1 MKLKVLFASVL
12 SSALLLTSCSD
23 AWLEEVK
30 IDQNRPADVPMNV
43 LLPSAQASYG
53 MMQGDVLPRLTSI
66 FMQQMT
72 GNDRQSLAHNRYA
85 QIGEGDFDYPWG
97 LAYSGGM
104 YDLQLIMDKA
114 TEKEAYA
121 YRGIAKIMTAMYL
134 GVLTDHFGDIPY
146 SQALQ
151 GAAGLKPAY
160 DSQADIYAAIATL
173 LQEGVADLATPSSL
187 SPGSDD
193 LIHGGDLSAWATTAT
208 ALGARYLNHL
218 SKTSVYNAA
227 NVIAACQA
235 ALQGNVGA
243 GWRLRSST
251 NQNPWYQFTVID
263 RDGYIIQT
271 GTMFDMMVAAND
283 PREVI
288 YRGDSASGY
297 FYLPFY
303 GAATAEVPIITEHE
317 VLYILAEAQLASG
330 DASAARASLEAAIQS
345 NMDHVGVD
353 AAASAAY
360 IAALPAT
367 TDLELIMNE
376 KYVAM
381 YTHVEAWTDWRRTGY
396 PMISAPADA
405 NLSAIPRRMP
415 YPESEYLYNA
425 ANVPMPLSATPDEKF
440 GASSTYRLWWD
451 AN

>member
-1 MKLKVLFASVL
+1 MKVKILLASVF
-12 SSALLLTSCSD
+12 SSALLMTSCSD
-23 AWLEEVK
+23 AWLEEYK
-30 IDQNRPADVPMNV
+30 LDQNRPADVPMNV
-43 LLPSAQASYG
+43 LLPAAQASYG
-53 MMQGDVLPRLTSI
+53 MMQGDVLPRLSCI

-85 QIGEGDFDYPWG
+85 QIGEGDFDSPWG
-97 LAYSGGM
+97 LAYAGGM
-104 YDLQLIMDKA
+104 YDLKLVMDKA
-114 TEKEAYA
+114 TEKEAYS

-146 SQALQ
+146 SAALQ
-151 GAAGLKPAY
+151 GADNLRSTY
-160 DSQADIYAAIATL
+160 DSQESIYGSIAVL
-173 LQEGVADLATPSSL
+173 LQEGLADLATPSSV

-218 SKTSVYNAA
+218 SKTSSYNAA

-235 ALQGNVGA
+235 ALQGSVGA
-243 GWRLRSST
+243 GLAFESSS

-271 GTMFDMMVAAND
+271 GTMFDMMEASSD
-283 PREVI
+283 PREMI

-330 DASAARASLEAAIQS
+330 DAGAARASLEAAIQS
-345 NMDHVGVD
+345 NMDHLGVD

-360 IAALPAT
+360 IAALPST
-367 TDLELIMNE
+367 TDEELIMNE

-396 PMISAPADA
+396 PMISGPADA
-405 NLSAIPRRMP
+405 NLSDIPRRMP
-415 YPESEYLYNA
+415 YPEGEYLYNA
-425 ANVPMPLSATPDEKF
+425 DNVPMPLSSSPDDKF
-440 GASSTYRLWWD
+440 GATSTFRLWWD

>member
-30 IDQNRPADVPMNV
+30 IDQNRPSDVPMNV
-43 LLPSAQASYG
+43 LLPAAQASYG

-85 QIGEGDFDYPWG
+85 QIGEGDFDNPWG

-146 SQALQ
+146 SEALQ
-151 GAAGLKPAY
+151 GAGQLKPAY

-173 LQEGVADLATPSSL
+173 LQEGVADLGTPSSL
-187 SPGSDD
+187 MPGSDD

-218 SKTSVYNAA
+218 SKTSIYNAA

-235 ALQGNVGA
+235 ALQGKR
-243 GWRLRSST
+243 WSR
-251 NQNPWYQFTVID
+251 F
-263 RDGYIIQT
+263 
-271 GTMFDMMVAAND
+271 
-283 PREVI
+283 
-288 YRGDSASGY
+288 
-297 FYLPFY
+297 
-303 GAATAEVPIITEHE
+303 
-317 VLYILAEAQLASG
+317 
-330 DASAARASLEAAIQS
+330 
-345 NMDHVGVD
+345 
-353 AAASAAY
+353 
-360 IAALPAT
+360 AL
-367 TDLELIMNE
+367 
-376 KYVAM
+376 
-381 YTHVEAWTDWRRTGY
+381 
-396 PMISAPADA
+396 
-405 NLSAIPRRMP
+405 
-415 YPESEYLYNA
+415 
-425 ANVPMPLSATPDEKF
+425 
-440 GASSTYRLWWD
+440 
-451 AN
+451 